1 MKGVPYTGR
10 KRGTGKGARE
20 KFTDVL
26 TGDFKVRYQDTVKCL
41 QNTKDM
47 RANIHLTVY
56 I

>member
-10 KRGTGKGARE
+10 KRE
-20 KFTDVL
+20 KFTDIL
-26 TGDFKVRYQDTVKCL
+26 TGDFKVRYQNTVKCL